1 MTAQELKY
9 SILQLAIQGKLVKQ
23 DQNDEPTS
31 VLLEKIKEER
41 EKLIKEKK
49 IKREKY
55 SEIYQDSSD
64 NHYYEKFEDGTVND
78 ITEEIPFDIPESW
91 RWIHFGELFYTQSGL
106 SYKKDNLAIKSD
118 EMYTIFRGGN
128 IGDGEYFYKGD
139 DLLISKQFVK
149 DNTILKKNC
158 YITPSVTSIEHIG
171 KIALIDTDLNKTV
184 AGGFVLIVYPML
196 ENDDLQKYYL
206 YVLSSK
212 YHKDNCKKITN
223 KSGQAFYNLSREK
236 LMQLILP
243 LPPIEEQKRIAEKI
257 KQFLPYID
265 NYNSIYNKI
274 EILNSNYKDE
284 LKKSI
289 LQHAIQG
296 KLVNQDSNDEPAE
309 ALINKI
315 LDEKREL
322 IKRKQIKKEN
332 LSVIYKDSTDNQ
344 FYEKFDDGTISNI
357 TDEIP
362 FEIPNNWCWTRLRNI
377 TSIKG
382 GKRLPVG
389 SKFSN
394 ATTNHIYIRV
404 TDMQNQTILDNDIQ
418 YISDNIYEKIKK
430 YTISQDDLYIVIVGS
445 TIGKVGKVPSKFNNM
460 NLTENAAK
468 LVFNKMDKDYLLVI
482 LQSDFVQNQLVDKT
496 KQVGVPK
503 LALTRLGNT
512 LICYPPLEEQ
522 RRIVNKLNQI
532 SNYIKT
538 AE

>member
-91 RWIHFGELFYTQSGL
+91 RFIRFNNLINYKMGKTPTRGEKIFWNNDYNWVSISDMIDGKTIKETKEMVSQKAYDKVFNTDISPKGTLLMSFKLTIGKVSILDMDSFHNEAIISIYPYFDKNNILRNYLFKVLPLISNYGNT
-106 SYKKDNLAIKSD
+106 KNAIKGKTLNSKSINNLIIPISNLD
-118 EMYTIFRGGN
+118 ELTRIT
-128 IGDGEYFYKGD
+128 
-139 DLLISKQFVK
+139 SKINFLEP
-149 DNTILKKNC
+149 IL
-158 YITPSVTSIEHIG
+158 
-171 KIALIDTDLNKTV
+171 
-184 AGGFVLIVYPML
+184 
-196 ENDDLQKYYL
+196 
-206 YVLSSK
+206 
-212 YHKDNCKKITN
+212 
-223 KSGQAFYNLSREK
+223 EK
-236 LMQLILP
+236 
-243 LPPIEEQKRIAEKI
+243 
-257 KQFLPYID
+257 
-265 NYNSIYNKI
+265 YNSKFLKL
-274 EILNSNYKDE
+274 ETLNNNYKDK

-289 LQHAIQG
+289 LQYAIQG